1 MESHLIPLFPLSIVV
16 FPGEEL
22 KLHIFEPRY
31 KQLIHDC
38 KRDDLKFGI
47 PPYIE
52 GKSLRIGTEL
62 QLKEIKK
69 VYEDGKMDIIAT
81 GTGWFEIVE
90 FYRILQGK
98 LYPGGT
104 VIKNRWDNESDIVMN
119 ARLVELIEELYTI
132 MKITNVP
139 VPSPSSF
146 KTYMLGHKLGLNI
159 DQEMH
164 LLILEDEVSKLQY
177 LINHLENLIPMLIE
191 TENLRRKAEMNGHFQ
206 NILPP
211 GL

>member
-1 MESHLIPLFPLSIVV
+1 MESLLIPLFPLSIVV

-90 FYRILQGK
+90 FYRILQGR

-104 VIKNRWDNESDIVMN
+104 VINKRWDNESDIVMN

-132 MKITNVP
+132 CLLYTSKKP
-139 VPSPSSF
+139 LKSSE
-146 KTYMLGHKLGLNI
+146 K
-159 DQEMH
+159 
-164 LLILEDEVSKLQY
+164 
-177 LINHLENLIPMLIE
+177 
-191 TENLRRKAEMNGHFQ
+191 
-206 NILPP
+206 
-211 GL
+211 